1 MRGNF
6 RHALKTINSSSE
18 CYVNSVPV
26 TSGGAQHLRSSALG
40 LHNNVAAMRARRG
53 QPFLI

>member
-6 RHALKTINSSSE
+6 GHVLKTINFSSD
-18 CYVNSVPV
+18 CYAKSVRI
-26 TSGGAQHLRSSALG
+26 TSGGAQHLRGSVLG
-40 LHNNVAAMRARRG
+40 LHKNVAAMRARRG

>member
-6 RHALKTINSSSE
+6 RHVLKTINSSSDAK
-18 CYVNSVPV
+18 SVRV
-26 TSGGAQHLRSSALG
+26 TSGGAQHLRASVFG
-40 LHNNVAAMRARRG
+40 LHKNVAAMRARRG